1 MLIPADQAP
10 DAHKDAVREFAA
22 PKAPA
27 APAALSSSE
36 VAAELEQ
43 YVASEPDHAA
53 PAPAAASDDAAA
65 ADRED
70 VNAYLASLQEDIKVE
85 AHH

>member
-1 MLIPADQAP
+1 M
-10 DAHKDAVREFAA
+10 REFAA

-43 YVASEPDHAA
+43 YVASEPDL
-53 PAPAAASDDAAA
+53 AAAATTGGDDAAA

-70 VNAYLASLQEDIKVE
+70 VNAYLASLQADIKVE